1 MTVTVDVY
9 DTLLRDGSQTEN
21 ISFSLS
27 DKIRLT
33 HEMDDLG
40 IDYVEGGW
48 PGSNPKDIRYFDKMK
63 DESLEHTILTAFGST
78 RHPRN
83 EPGEDDNLKELLEA
97 ETRAITIFGK
107 SWPLHVTEALD
118 VSRAENLDMIESSV
132 RFLKDHDREV
142 IYDAEHYFD
151 GFKDDPEYALKT
163 IEAANDAG
171 ADCIVLCDTNGGCLP
186 GDIREVMSE
195 TTDHLD
201 ADFGIHV
208 HNDSGCAVAN
218 TLSAVEEGATHVQG
232 TLNGFGERCGNAD
245 LTSVIPNLELKMDVD
260 TIGSENLRKLKDAS
274 RFVNELANLKPNT
287 HQPFVGDSAFAH
299 KGGIHVSAVRENP
312 RTYEHIDPDL
322 VGNTRKVL
330 VSELSGKSNILQ
342 KAEELGL
349 EISEDDDQASRVVE
363 EVKKLENKG
372 FQYEAAEGSFEILV
386 NRLTGRH
393 RTYFKLVGF
402 RIIIE
407 QESEENKRCE
417 ATIKVNVGDRTEH
430 TAADGVGPVNAL
442 DNALRKALNE
452 FYPELSEVDLSDF
465 KVRVLDETAG
475 TEAKVRV
482 LVEMTDGEST
492 WRTVGVSENIIE
504 ASWQALTDGIDYK
517 LMKSRD

>member
-1 MTVTVDVY
+1 MTVDVY

-33 HEMDDLG
+33 HEMDQLG
-40 IDYVEGGW
+40 FDYVEGGW
-48 PGSNPKDIRYFDKMK
+48 PGSNPKDIRYFEQMK
-63 DESLEHTILTAFGST
+63 DEELEHTTLTAFGST
-78 RHPRN
+78 RHPKN
-83 EPGEDDNLKELLEA
+83 DPEDDENLQELLQA
-97 ETRAITIFGK
+97 ETRSITIFGK
-107 SWPLHVTEALD
+107 SWPLHVTDALG
-118 VSRAENLDMIESSV
+118 VSREQNLDMIGSSV
-132 RFLKDHDREV
+132 RFLKDRDREV

-151 GFKDDPEYALKT
+151 GYKNDPEYALET
-163 IEAANDAG
+163 VRVARDAG

-186 GDIREVMSE
+186 GEIRDITRRTRESI
-195 TTDHLD
+195 D
-201 ADFGIHV
+201 ADLGIHV

-218 TLSAVEEGATHVQG
+218 TLAAVEEGAVHVQG
-232 TLNGFGERCGNAD
+232 TINGFGERCGNAD
-245 LTSVIPNLELKMDVD
+245 LTSVIPNLELKMDVGA
-260 TIGSENLRKLKDAS
+260 IGSENLRKLKDAS

-322 VGNTRKVL
+322 VGNARKVL

-342 KAEELGL
+342 KADELGL
-349 EISEDDDQASRVVE
+349 DIDEDDDQARRVVE
-363 EVKKLENKG
+363 EVKKLEDKG
-372 FQYEAAEGSFEILV
+372 FHYEAAEGSFEILV

-393 RTYFKLVGF
+393 KTYFKLVGF

-407 QESEENKRCE
+407 QESDRNQRCE

-430 TAADGVGPVNAL
+430 TAAEGVGPVNAL

-452 FYPELSEVDLSDF
+452 FYPELSEVELSDF

-482 LVEMTDGEST
+482 LVEMTDGDSS

-517 LMKSRD
+517 LMKTRD